1 VIPEVEVECDERE
14 GGYEGMS
21 EENELFIKI
30 RGISKAF
37 EGKTVLNNVS
47 LDIKETEPLGL
58 LGKSGSGKSVL
69 LRMLRGTEE
78 YAPDSGEII
87 FRVAM
92 CPTCSWLE
100 GPSKV
105 GEKCR
110 KCGSTFEFKE
120 VNFWKDKTMRRLL
133 KAAIAIMLQRS
144 FALYSDEGVVW
155 NVLEALERARYPKSK
170 RMKRVYEILESVK
183 MLHRANMPDTRDLSG
198 GEKQRMVLARQLA
211 LQPILL
217 LADEPT
223 GTLDHETAKV
233 VHKALI
239 ESTKGGTTFLVT
251 SHWPYVIRDL
261 TEETLWLDKGEVVE
275 YGDTEKVVT
284 DFEREVGEIERE
296 EFKKFGDPVIRIKG
310 LKKYYLS
317 ASRGVVKAVDDV
329 SFEINEDEIFGIVGH
344 SGAGKTSLMRIVS
357 HLDPGSGGSAWVRA
371 GDRWY
376 EASKEDS
383 GTFIEDGVIVGG
395 MTDWKHYFVGVLH
408 QEYSLIPK
416 LTIWYNLTRGI
427 GLNLPEDLAKMKVK
441 FMLNGVGFSDDEIEE
456 ILPKTH
462 QELSVGEKQRIL
474 IAQLLMKE
482 PNIAVLDEPTG
493 TMDPVTKKYVGET
506 IMKARANFG
515 ITFIIVTHDLDF
527 AEKVCDRVAKMENGK
542 ITEIKDLRTV

>member
-1 VIPEVEVECDERE
+1 MGEEKEAFIEVQNVNKKFED
-14 GGYEGMS
+14 
-21 EENELFIKI
+21 KI
-30 RGISKAF
+30 
-37 EGKTVLNNVS
+37 VLKNVS
-47 LDIKETEPLGL
+47 LKIKEMEPLGL
-58 LGKSGSGKSVL
+58 LGKSGAGKSVL
-69 LRMLRGTEE
+69 LRMLRGTDE

-87 FRVAM
+87 FRLAY
-92 CPTCSWLE
+92 CPGCTWVE
-100 GPSKV
+100 GPSRV
-105 GEKCR
+105 GDKCP
-110 KCGSTFEFKE
+110 KCATEFEFKE
-120 VNFWKDKTMRRLL
+120 VNFWQDKEMRRTL
-133 KAAIAIMLQRS
+133 KSAIAIMLQRS
-144 FALYSDEGVVW
+144 FALYSDESVIW
-155 NVLEALERARYPKSK
+155 NILEALERTRYPKSK
-170 RMKRVYEILESVK
+170 RLKKVYEILESVK
-183 MLHRANMPDTRDLSG
+183 MLHRVNMPDTRDLSG

-239 ESTKGGTTFLVT
+239 ESTRGGTTFIVT

-275 YGDTEKVVT
+275 YGETDKVVT
-284 DFEREVGEIERE
+284 DFEKQVDEIERE

-317 ASRGVVKAVDDV
+317 ASRGVVKAVDDI
-329 SFEINEDEIFGIVGH
+329 SFEINEDEIFGVVGH

-357 HLDPGSGGSAWVRA
+357 HLDAGSGGSAWVRI

-416 LTIWYNLTRGI
+416 LTVWENLTRGI

-441 FMLNGVGFSDDEIEE
+441 FMLNGVGFSDDEIGE

-506 IMKARANFG
+506 IIKARENLG

-527 AEKVCDRVAKMENGK
+527 AEKVCDRIAKMENGK
-542 ITEIKDLRTV
+542 ITEIEDLRTL

>member
-1 VIPEVEVECDERE
+1 
-14 GGYEGMS
+14 MN
-21 EENELFIKI
+21 EETEPFIKI
-30 RGISKAF
+30 RGVSKAF
-37 EGKTVLNNVS
+37 EGKTVLYNVS
-47 LDIKETEPLGL
+47 LDIKEAEPLGL

-78 YAPDSGEII
+78 YAPDTGEII

-92 CPTCSWLE
+92 CPKCSWLE
-100 GPSKV
+100 GPSKI
-105 GEKCR
+105 GEKCS
-110 KCGSTFEFKE
+110 KCGSTFELKE
-120 VNFWKDKTMRRLL
+120 VNFWKDKKMRRLL

-144 FALYSDEGVVW
+144 FALYSDEGVIW
-155 NVLEALERARYPKSK
+155 NVLEALERAKYPKSK

-239 ESTKGGTTFLVT
+239 ESTRGGTTFLVT

-261 TEETLWLDKGEVVE
+261 TEEALWLDKGKVIE
-275 YGDTEKVVT
+275 YGETEKVVT
-284 DFEREVGEIERE
+284 DFEKEVGEIERE
-296 EFKKFGDPVIRIKG
+296 EFKKFGDPVIRIEG

-329 SFEINEDEIFGIVGH
+329 SLTIYEDEIFGIVGH
-344 SGAGKTSLMRIVS
+344 SGAGKTSLMRVVS

-376 EASKEDS
+376 EASKEDA
-383 GTFIEDGVIVGG
+383 GTFIKDGVIVGG
-395 MTDWKHYFVGVLH
+395 MTDWKSHFVGVLH

-416 LTIWYNLTRGI
+416 LTTWENLTHGI

-441 FMLNGVGFSDDEIEE
+441 YMLNGVGFSDEEIEE

-506 IMKARANFG
+506 IRRARENLG
-515 ITFIIVTHDLDF
+515 ITFVIVTHDLDF

-542 ITEIKDLRTV
+542 ITEIEDLRSV